1 MLKSRMNKKDLA
13 FVIFKEI
20 NKLKSASKEKELQL
34 ESALKDK
41 QLVLKDKESQLES
54 ALKDKQLVLKDL
66 NTLRLQTRQ
75 EIEQAQMKC
84 LRLESAVNIRGAM
97 GKEEEGYV
105 IKI

>member
-13 FVIFKEI
+13 FLIFKEI
-20 NKLKSASKEKELQL
+20 NKLKSASKE
-34 ESALKDK
+34 
-41 QLVLKDKESQLES
+41 KESQLES